1 MHKKL
6 YVSTRKGLFTL
17 ELKARGWSIHQ
28 TAFLAD
34 NVTLVYPDGQTGALF
49 AALDHGHFGVKL
61 HRSRDDG
68 HTWQEIAAPTYP
80 AQPEGVEDRD
90 SNGKVIPWKLMK
102 IWALEAS
109 PKTLWCGTIPGGLF
123 RSDDRGDTWQLVE
136 SLWNDP
142 GRKQWFGGGA
152 DYPGIHS
159 ICIDPRNAKRVA
171 VGVSCGGV
179 WLTEDD
185 GQTWRCQAEGMYA
198 DYMPPNLKFEPGIQ
212 DVHRLVQ
219 CPAAPDVFWA
229 QHHNGVFHT
238 TDGLKSW
245 HDVPNVPP
253 SKFGFAVAVH
263 PKDPDIAWFI
273 PAQKDEKRI
282 PVDGRVVA
290 ARTRDG
296 GKSFTLLTN
305 GLPQH
310 HAYDLVYRHALDVDD
325 TGENLAFGSTT
336 GNLWTSDDEGN
347 NWTSLNHLPPIY
359 AVRFAPPKAASH

>member
-17 ELKARGWSIHQ
+17 ELSSRGWSIHQ
-28 TAFLAD
+28 TSFLAD
-34 NVTLVYPDGQTGALF
+34 NVNLVYPDARTGSLF

-61 HRSRDDG
+61 HRSHDG
-68 HTWQEIAAPTYP
+68 GQTWQEMAVPTYP
-80 AQPEGVEDRD
+80 PQPEGTEDKD
-90 SNGKVIPWKLMK
+90 GGGKVIPWKLMK

-123 RSDDRGDTWQLVE
+123 RSEDRGDSWQLVE
-136 SLWNDP
+136 SLWNHP

-159 ICIDPRNAKRVA
+159 ICIDPGNPHRVA

-185 GQTWRCQAEGMYA
+185 GQSWNCRSDGMYA
-198 DYMPPNLKFEPGIQ
+198 NYMPPNLKFEPGIQ
-212 DVHRLVQ
+212 DVHRVVQ

-253 SKFGFAVAVH
+253 STFGFAVAVH
-263 PKDPDIAWFI
+263 PRDPDIAWFV
-273 PAQKDEKRI
+273 PAQLDQKRI
-282 PVDGRVVA
+282 PVDGCVVA

-305 GLPQH
+305 GLPQS
-310 HAYDLVYRHALDVDD
+310 HAYDLVYRHSLDVDD
-325 TGENLAFGSTT
+325 SGENLAFGSTT

-347 NWTSLNHLPPIY
+347 NWTEISHLPPIY
-359 AVRFAPPKAASH
+359 AVRFAP